1 MRLYG
6 LIYHLGMIRSHG
18 AMEKKFGKEYTMLF
32 TATSDR
38 YFIQVDRKTPDI
50 GKSVFAFNYAFA
62 PAYIAWYKTAVEL
75 GTNDNDIQKLLW
87 LMSEK
92 IITTIPPCF
101 RRNCGRIYLN
111 SFRKKAPLHE
121 KKEIQGKVHAYD
133 FFIHF
138 IPKDKKRF
146 GIDITR
152 CGMRTIAADFDALGI
167 FPAVCRVDY
176 MISEYLH
183 LGFTRTKTLGD
194 GDDCCNCHYEIGGI
208 CRWAPEEGFENR
220 K

>member
-1 MRLYG
+1 MKLYG
-6 LIYHLGMIRSHG
+6 LIYHLGMIRSHR
-18 AMEKKFGKEYTMLF
+18 AMEKKFGKEYTIRF
-32 TATSDR
+32 TAMSDR
-38 YFIQVDRKTPDI
+38 YFKQVVRKTPDI
-50 GKSVFAFNYAFA
+50 GNSVFAFNYAFA
-62 PAYIAWYKTAVEL
+62 PAYIAWYKTAAEL
-75 GTNDNDIQKLLW
+75 GANSNDIQKLLW

-92 IITTIPPCF
+92 VITTIPPFF
-101 RRNCGRIYLN
+101 RKAYGKIYLN

-138 IPKDKKRF
+138 IPKSKRQF

-152 CGMRTIAADFDALGI
+152 CGMRTLAADFDALGI

-176 MISEYLH
+176 MIAEYLH

-208 CRWAPEEGFENR
+208 CRWAPEEGFKNR